1 MLSKNMITS
10 DKNINLQLSIW
21 LFIISFMVVAMIL
34 IGGTTRLTGS
44 GLSMVEWR
52 PFLGLLPPSSE
63 NEWVRIFEL
72 YKLSPEYNQINSWM
86 TLSDFK
92 FIFFWEYFHRVWGR
106 LIGILFLIPFLYFLL
121 MKKMN
126 FGIFFKSLI
135 IFLLICIQGILGWW
149 MVKSGLSEVPSVSQ
163 YRLSIHLSMA
173 FIILGITFWTALD
186 LYEGPLS
193 KIDFLD
199 FIPLTF
205 ISITIIAG
213 TFVSGMDA
221 GLVYNSFPYMGE
233 TIIPIEYG
241 TLGLLDPFENPVSAQ
256 FHHRI
261 LAVLTLVIII
271 LYFINYIDRYKLN
284 FRILLMAFS
293 ILCQFMIGIL
303 TLINS
308 VPVHL
313 GILHQFGGVILFL
326 SALWLLHYPKFYYA
340 LK

>member
-173 FIILGITFWTALD
+173 FIILGLSFWTALD
-186 LYEGPLS
+186 LYEGPVK
-193 KIDFLD
+193 KINFLD
-199 FIPLTF
+199 KIPIIF
-205 ISITIIAG
+205 ISLTIIAG

-233 TIIPIEYG
+233 GIVPIEYG
-241 TLGLLDPFENPVSAQ
+241 SLGIIDPFENPVSAQ
-256 FHHRI
+256 FHHRL
-261 LAVLTLVIII
+261 LAALTLAIII
-271 LYFINYIDRYKLN
+271 LYFINYVLKNEIN
-284 FRILLMAFS
+284 QRIIILSLA
-293 ILCQFMIGIL
+293 ILCQFITGIF
-303 TLINS
+303 TLLYS
-308 VPVHL
+308 VPILL
-313 GILHQFGGVILFL
+313 GVIHQFGGVLLFL
-326 SALWLLHYPKFYYA
+326 SSLWLLHLPKFNFNSN
-340 LK
+340 